1 MITNTFKLIILHC
14 FQTSFPYSFIAG
26 LKPELEV
33 RDGSFLELRVQ
44 VRGDPDPQVTW
55 TKDGRPLSS
64 SDVLE
69 VKHKAGVG
77 TVTIKETFPEDAG
90 RYSCKAA
97 NTKGSVETSCKL
109 KILPMAKAAANGKQA
124 NGGGRTEVGPRIY
137 QHAASLVV
145 KDGEPVKLECVVA
158 GDAR

>member
-1 MITNTFKLIILHC
+1 M
-14 FQTSFPYSFIAG
+14 
-26 LKPELEV
+26 

-69 VKHKAGVG
+69 VKHKSGVG

-109 KILPMAKAAANGKQA
+109 KILPMAKAANGKQA
-124 NGGGRTEVGPRIY
+124 NGGSSPASVGPRIY
-137 QHAASLVV
+137 QHATSLVV